1 MKRGAG
7 REKRIDARPATVGQF
22 SFDQPAPDAEWQV
35 HSESQMKLTEEAFQ
49 EFVDALE
56 TATDEEGFERVAS
69 RVIRRLGFERFAYL
83 RIADDAPALLSSY
96 PRSWT
101 KRYFHL
107 RYQKIDPVV
116 QRAAKEYD
124 LFAWGG
130 APIMAGA
137 KEQQRFFDEA
147 ATFGIKSGI
156 TVPIRMGFGRI
167 AAFTVA
173 TAETIAGTDR
183 LLAETTDVLRL
194 IGLYFHAHVSVRLDR
209 PRGRPLD
216 GAALTQRERQCLSW
230 VACGKTISDVAV
242 LVQIT
247 PRTVVF
253 HLENARRKLDAGSIA
268 QCVAEALRRGQLL

>member
-1 MKRGAG
+1 
-7 REKRIDARPATVGQF
+7 
-22 SFDQPAPDAEWQV
+22 
-35 HSESQMKLTEEAFQ
+35 MKLNEETFQ

-56 TATDEEGFERVAS
+56 TATSEAGFERVAS

-83 RIADDAPALLSSY
+83 RIADDTPALLSSY
-96 PRSWT
+96 PKSWT
-101 KRYFHL
+101 KRYFDL

-130 APIMAGA
+130 SPIIGGA

-147 ATFGIKSGI
+147 TTFGIKSGI

-173 TAETIAGTDR
+173 TAEPLAGTDGR
-183 LLAETTDVLRL
+183 LAETSDVLRL
-194 IGLYFHAHVSVRLDR
+194 IGLYFHAHVSVRLDWR
-209 PRGRPLD
+209 PGSLLD
-216 GAALTQRERQCLSW
+216 KAVLTQRERQCLSW

-253 HLENARRKLDAGSIA
+253 HLENARRKLGAGSIA

>member
-1 MKRGAG
+1 
-7 REKRIDARPATVGQF
+7 
-22 SFDQPAPDAEWQV
+22 
-35 HSESQMKLTEEAFQ
+35 MKLTEEAFQ

-83 RIADDAPALLSSY
+83 RIADDTPALLSSY
-96 PRSWT
+96 PKSWT
-101 KRYFHL
+101 KRYFDL

-130 APIMAGA
+130 TPIIGGA

-147 ATFGIKSGI
+147 TTFGIKSGI

-173 TAETIAGTDR
+173 TAESIASTDC

-209 PRGRPLD
+209 RLGKPLE

-253 HLENARRKLDAGSIA
+253 HLENTRRKLDAGSIA